1 MELGVTSPMGSS
13 REPMKNQFQW
23 GKPIKNQFQQRNHHK
38 DGGFSWLQ
46 GGEQKGV
53 YQLKPIKIYIVE
65 IPSFKGRF
73 EFSDFFH
80 KMGEVGIIRGL
91 F

>member
-1 MELGVTSPMGSS
+1 MGETNK
-13 REPMKNQFQW
+13 EPISTKEPPQGW
-23 GKPIKNQFQQRNHHK
+23 GIFLTP
-38 DGGFSWLQ
+38 GG
-46 GGEQKGV
+46 GQKGV

-65 IPSFKGRF
+65 IPSLKGRF
-73 EFSDFFH
+73 EFSKNFKKGGWGSDFFH